1 MPVWVWVLVC
11 VLSCLLVVID
21 YPAALSAVSRV
32 VSVCR
37 FAHPHSLEILDNSAG
52 EKKDSRM
59 SPFLPLCVQHSKG
72 FPPGIVQAR
81 LESGKRPNHYATSP
95 FS

>member
-1 MPVWVWVLVC
+1 MCSITNTAHPYH
-11 VLSCLLVVID
+11 VVID

-37 FAHPHSLEILDNSAG
+37 SAHPHSLEILDNSAG
-52 EKKDSRM
+52 EKK
-59 SPFLPLCVQHSKG
+59 PH
-72 FPPGIVQAR
+72 QATR
-81 LESGKRPNHYATSP
+81 F